1 MSYVTSDKIPE
12 DICSICTYP
21 LKEPTKAVFKL
32 ACGHFFHNNC
42 LNTYCRHFFPE
53 TKCPICRTTF
63 DPNDCNAFWA
73 FETKALN
80 TCDLPEEVLH
90 IYNHQKGGKRKQ
102 KKKNKSTKKN
112 KSKKQNK
119 SNKKIRKTKKQ
130 KRRYM
135 K

>member
-1 MSYVTSDKIPE
+1 MSYVTNDVIPE
-12 DICSICTYP
+12 DICSICTET

-42 LNTYCRHFFPE
+42 LNDYCEHSYPE
-53 TKCPICRTTF
+53 TKCPLCRTTF
-63 DPNDCNAFWA
+63 DPNYCNTFWA
-73 FETKALN
+73 FKEKVLDTN
-80 TCDLPEEVLH
+80 NLPKEVLD
-90 IYNHQKGGKRKQ
+90 IYNHQEGGKRKQ